1 MVIIQDIADVTVR
14 HMKTFSPTTGKKA
27 MTIFQEAYPANP
39 KAMYFLG
46 MPSFM
51 TSIFNVMMSFSKEKF
66 KQRIQLVA
74 KDDFAKLHEELGIE
88 ILPKEYG
95 GTGWN
100 AIEKHI
106 FEEEIIKASAPR
118 IVPFGV
124 NMLGPVLI
132 EFGTEEQKNYYL
144 PRILSNEDWW
154 AQGYSEPGA
163 GSDLASLKTTAVDK
177 GDHYLVNGQKT
188 WTTLGHHADKI
199 FCLVKTDLNAK
210 PQLGISFLLIDMD
223 TPGVEVKPIITL
235 DGEHEVNEVWFTDV
249 KVPKNNIVGKEN
261 EGWTYAKYLLTFE
274 RTGIAGVPY
283 SKSAL
288 NHLKMISKNSL
299 KNGKPLIE
307 DPIFSSEIAELEID
321 LLAMEIFN
329 LRTVS
334 AASEGKAPGMESSLL
349 KIKGTLVRQKTTEL
363 LRKALGPQAL
373 PYLPEQFDEGWNEMP
388 IGPDYAGPIAK
399 QYFNMRK
406 ISIYGGSNEI
416 QKNIVAKA
424 SFGL

>member
-1 MVIIQDIADVTVR
+1 MAIKMNFEYSEKDENFRKEVKDWLDETLPKSLSEKV
-14 HMKTFSPTTGKKA
+14 KKYQRL
-27 MTIFQEAYPANP
+27 TKEDYEIFMNN
-39 KAMYFLG
+39 L
-46 MPSFM
+46 
-51 TSIFNVMMSFSKEKF
+51 T
-66 KQRIQLVA
+66 A
-74 KDDFAKLHEELGIE
+74 KGWLAWHW
-88 ILPKEYG
+88 PKEYG

-199 FCLVKTDLNAK
+199 FCLVKTDLNVK

-235 DGEHEVNEVWFTDV
+235 DGEHEVNEVWFTNV
-249 KVPKNNIVGKEN
+249 KVPKKNIVGKEN

-288 NHLKMISKNSL
+288 NHLKMISKRSL
-299 KNGKPLIE
+299 KNGKPLIQ

-334 AASEGKAPGMESSLL
+334 AAAEGKAPGMESSLL

-388 IGPDYAGPIAK
+388 VGPSYAGPIAK

>member
-1 MVIIQDIADVTVR
+1 MNFDY
-14 HMKTFSPTTGKKA
+14 S
-27 MTIFQEAYPANP
+27 E
-39 KAMYFLG
+39 
-46 MPSFM
+46 
-51 TSIFNVMMSFSKEKF
+51 KEKVF
-66 KQRIQLVA
+66 RDDVKKWLKETLPSTLSEKVKKYQRLNRE
-74 KDDFAKLHEELGIE
+74 DYE
-88 ILPKEYG
+88 IFMKNLNDRGWLAWHWPTEYG
-95 GTGWN
+95 GTGWS

-106 FEEEIIKASAPR
+106 FEEEIINASAPR

-132 EFGTEEQKNYYL
+132 EFGTEEQKKYYL
-144 PRILSNEDWW
+144 PRILNNEDWW

-163 GSDLASLKTTAVDK
+163 GSDLASLKTRAINH
-177 GDHYLVNGQKT
+177 GDHYIVNGQKT
-188 WTTLGHHADKI
+188 WTTLGQYANKI
-199 FCLVKTDLNAK
+199 FCLVKTDINSK
-210 PQLGISFLLIDMD
+210 PQSGISFLLIDMD
-223 TPGVEVKPIITL
+223 TPGIEVKPIVTL

-249 KVPKNNIVGKEN
+249 KVPKKNLVGKEN
-261 EGWTYAKYLLTFE
+261 EGWTCAKYLLTFE

-288 NHLKMISKNSL
+288 NHLKIISKKSF

-307 DPIFSSEIAELEID
+307 DPVFSSEIAELEID
-321 LLAMEIFN
+321 LLAIEIFN
-329 LRTVS
+329 LRIVS
-334 AASEGKAPGMESSLL
+334 QASEGKAPGMESSLL
-349 KIKGTLVRQKTTEL
+349 KIKGTLVRQRTTEL

-373 PYLPEQFDEGWNEMP
+373 PYLPEQFDEGWNDMP

>member
-1 MVIIQDIADVTVR
+1 MNFDY
-14 HMKTFSPTTGKKA
+14 S
-27 MTIFQEAYPANP
+27 E
-39 KAMYFLG
+39 
-46 MPSFM
+46 
-51 TSIFNVMMSFSKEKF
+51 KEKVF
-66 KQRIQLVA
+66 RDDVKKWLKETLPSTLSEKVKKYQRLNRE
-74 KDDFAKLHEELGIE
+74 DYE
-88 ILPKEYG
+88 IFMKNLNDRGWLAWHWPTEYG
-95 GTGWN
+95 GTGWS
-100 AIEKHI
+100 AIEKYI
-106 FEEEIIKASAPR
+106 FEEEIINASAPR

-132 EFGTEEQKNYYL
+132 EFGTEEQKKYYL
-144 PRILSNEDWW
+144 PRILNNEDWW

-163 GSDLASLKTTAVDK
+163 GSDLASLKTRAINH
-177 GDHYLVNGQKT
+177 GDHYIVNGQKT
-188 WTTLGHHADKI
+188 WTTLGQYANKI
-199 FCLVKTDLNAK
+199 FCLVKTDINSK
-210 PQLGISFLLIDMD
+210 PQSGISFLLIDMD
-223 TPGVEVKPIITL
+223 TPGIEVKPIVTL

-249 KVPKNNIVGKEN
+249 KVPKKNLVGKEN
-261 EGWTYAKYLLTFE
+261 EGWTCAKYLLTFE

-288 NHLKMISKNSL
+288 NHLKIISKKSF

-307 DPIFSSEIAELEID
+307 DPVFSSEIAELEID

-329 LRTVS
+329 LRIVS
-334 AASEGKAPGMESSLL
+334 EASEGKAPGMESSLL
-349 KIKGTLVRQKTTEL
+349 KIKGTLVRQRTTEL

-373 PYLPEQFDEGWNEMP
+373 PYLPEQFDEGWNDMP

-399 QYFNMRK
+399 QYCNMRK

>member
-1 MVIIQDIADVTVR
+1 MVIKMNFEYSEKDENFRKEVKDWLDETLPKSLSEKV
-14 HMKTFSPTTGKKA
+14 KKYQRL
-27 MTIFQEAYPANP
+27 TKEDYEV
-39 KAMYFLG
+39 
-46 MPSFM
+46 FM
-51 TSIFNVMMSFSKEKF
+51 NNLT
-66 KQRIQLVA
+66 A
-74 KDDFAKLHEELGIE
+74 KGWLAWHW
-88 ILPKEYG
+88 PKEYG

-132 EFGTEEQKNYYL
+132 EFGTKEQKDYYL

-177 GDHYLVNGQKT
+177 GDYYLVNGQKT

-249 KVPKNNIVGKEN
+249 KVPKKNIVGKEN

-288 NHLKMISKNSL
+288 NHLKTISKKSL

>member
-1 MVIIQDIADVTVR
+1 MVIKMNFEYSEKDENFRKEVKDWLNETLPRSLSEKV
-14 HMKTFSPTTGKKA
+14 KKYQRL
-27 MTIFQEAYPANP
+27 TKEDYEIFMNN
-39 KAMYFLG
+39 L
-46 MPSFM
+46 
-51 TSIFNVMMSFSKEKF
+51 T
-66 KQRIQLVA
+66 A
-74 KDDFAKLHEELGIE
+74 KGWLAWHW
-88 ILPKEYG
+88 PKEYG

-223 TPGVEVKPIITL
+223 TPGVEVRPIITL
-235 DGEHEVNEVWFTDV
+235 DGEHEVNEVWFTNV
-249 KVPKNNIVGKEN
+249 KVPKKNIVGKEN

-288 NHLKMISKNSL
+288 NHLKMISKRSL

-307 DPIFSSEIAELEID
+307 DPTFSSEIAELEID

-334 AASEGKAPGMESSLL
+334 AAAEGKAPGMESSLL

>member
-1 MVIIQDIADVTVR
+1 MNFEYSEKEENFRREVKDWLNETLPKSLSEKV
-14 HMKTFSPTTGKKA
+14 KKYQRL
-27 MTIFQEAYPANP
+27 TKEDYEIFMNN
-39 KAMYFLG
+39 L
-46 MPSFM
+46 
-51 TSIFNVMMSFSKEKF
+51 T
-66 KQRIQLVA
+66 A
-74 KDDFAKLHEELGIE
+74 KGWLAWHW
-88 ILPKEYG
+88 PKEYG

-132 EFGTEEQKNYYL
+132 EFGSEEQKNYYL
-144 PRILSNEDWW
+144 PRILNNEDWW

-177 GDHYLVNGQKT
+177 GDYYLVNGQKT

-210 PQLGISFLLIDMD
+210 PQLGISFLLIDME

-424 SFGL
+424 SFGFRNKNGFFII

>member
-1 MVIIQDIADVTVR
+1 MVINMNFEYSEKEENFRKEVKDWLNETLPKSLSEKVR
-14 HMKTFSPTTGKKA
+14 KYQRLTK
-27 MTIFQEAYPANP
+27 EDYE
-39 KAMYFLG
+39 L
-46 MPSFM
+46 FM
-51 TSIFNVMMSFSKEKF
+51 NNLT
-66 KQRIQLVA
+66 A
-74 KDDFAKLHEELGIE
+74 KGWLAWHW
-88 ILPKEYG
+88 PKEYG

-132 EFGTEEQKNYYL
+132 EFGSDEQKNYYL
-144 PRILSNEDWW
+144 PRILNNQDWW

-163 GSDLASLKTTAVDK
+163 GSDLASLKTTAVNK

-199 FCLVKTDLNAK
+199 FCLVKTDLNVK

-249 KVPKNNIVGKEN
+249 KVPKKNIVGKEN

-288 NHLKMISKNSL
+288 NHLKMISKKSL

-307 DPIFSSEIAELEID
+307 DPNFSSEIAELEID

>member
-1 MVIIQDIADVTVR
+1 MVIKMNFEYSEKDENFRKEVKDWLDETLPKSLSEKV
-14 HMKTFSPTTGKKA
+14 KKYQRL
-27 MTIFQEAYPANP
+27 TKEDYEIFMNN
-39 KAMYFLG
+39 L
-46 MPSFM
+46 
-51 TSIFNVMMSFSKEKF
+51 T
-66 KQRIQLVA
+66 A
-74 KDDFAKLHEELGIE
+74 KGWLAWHW
-88 ILPKEYG
+88 PKEYG

-235 DGEHEVNEVWFTDV
+235 DGEHEVNEVWFTNV
-249 KVPKNNIVGKEN
+249 KVPKKNIVGKEN

-288 NHLKMISKNSL
+288 NHLKMISKRSL

-334 AASEGKAPGMESSLL
+334 AAAEGKAPGMESSLL

-388 IGPDYAGPIAK
+388 IGPEYAGPIAK

>member
-1 MVIIQDIADVTVR
+1 MVIKMNFEYSEKDENFRKEVKDWLDETLPKSLSEKV
-14 HMKTFSPTTGKKA
+14 KKYQRL
-27 MTIFQEAYPANP
+27 TKEDYEIFMNN
-39 KAMYFLG
+39 L
-46 MPSFM
+46 
-51 TSIFNVMMSFSKEKF
+51 T
-66 KQRIQLVA
+66 A
-74 KDDFAKLHEELGIE
+74 KGWLAWHW
-88 ILPKEYG
+88 PKEYG

-235 DGEHEVNEVWFTDV
+235 DGEHEVNEVWFTNV
-249 KVPKNNIVGKEN
+249 KVPKKNIVGKEN

-288 NHLKMISKNSL
+288 NHLKMISKRSL

-334 AASEGKAPGMESSLL
+334 AAAEGKAPGMESSLL

-388 IGPDYAGPIAK
+388 VGPNYAGPIAK

>member
-1 MVIIQDIADVTVR
+1 MVINMNFEYSEKEENFRKEVKDWLNETLPKSLSEKV
-14 HMKTFSPTTGKKA
+14 KKYQRL
-27 MTIFQEAYPANP
+27 TKKDYEIFMNN
-39 KAMYFLG
+39 L
-46 MPSFM
+46 
-51 TSIFNVMMSFSKEKF
+51 T
-66 KQRIQLVA
+66 A
-74 KDDFAKLHEELGIE
+74 KGWLAWHW
-88 ILPKEYG
+88 PKEYG

-132 EFGTEEQKNYYL
+132 EFGSEEQKNYYL
-144 PRILSNEDWW
+144 PRILNNQDWW

-163 GSDLASLKTTAVDK
+163 GSDLASLKTTAVNK

-249 KVPKNNIVGKEN
+249 KVPKKNIVGKEN

-288 NHLKMISKNSL
+288 NHLKMISKKSL

-307 DPIFSSEIAELEID
+307 DPNFSSEIAELEID

>member
-1 MVIIQDIADVTVR
+1 MNFEYSEKDENFRKEVKDWLDETLPKSLSEKV
-14 HMKTFSPTTGKKA
+14 KKYQRL
-27 MTIFQEAYPANP
+27 TKEDYEIFMNN
-39 KAMYFLG
+39 L
-46 MPSFM
+46 
-51 TSIFNVMMSFSKEKF
+51 T
-66 KQRIQLVA
+66 A
-74 KDDFAKLHEELGIE
+74 KGWLAWHW
-88 ILPKEYG
+88 PKEYG

-235 DGEHEVNEVWFTDV
+235 DGEHEVNEVWFTNV
-249 KVPKNNIVGKEN
+249 KVPKKNIVGKEN

-288 NHLKMISKNSL
+288 NHLKMISKRSL

-334 AASEGKAPGMESSLL
+334 AAAEGKAPGMESSLL

-363 LRKALGPQAL
+363 LRKALGPPAL
-373 PYLPEQFDEGWNEMP
+373 PYLPEHFDEGWNEMP
-388 IGPDYAGPIAK
+388 VGPSYAGPIAK

>member
-1 MVIIQDIADVTVR
+1 MVIKMNFEYSEKDENFRKEVKDWLDETLPKSLSEKV
-14 HMKTFSPTTGKKA
+14 KKYQRL
-27 MTIFQEAYPANP
+27 TKEDYEIFMNN
-39 KAMYFLG
+39 L
-46 MPSFM
+46 
-51 TSIFNVMMSFSKEKF
+51 T
-66 KQRIQLVA
+66 A
-74 KDDFAKLHEELGIE
+74 KGWLAWHW
-88 ILPKEYG
+88 PKEYG

-163 GSDLASLKTTAVDK
+163 GSDLASLKTTAIDK

-235 DGEHEVNEVWFTDV
+235 DGEHEVNEVWFTNV
-249 KVPKNNIVGKEN
+249 KVPKKNIVGKEN

-288 NHLKMISKNSL
+288 NHLKMISKSSL

-334 AASEGKAPGMESSLL
+334 AAAEGKAPGMESSLL

-388 IGPDYAGPIAK
+388 VGPDYAGPIAK

>member
-1 MVIIQDIADVTVR
+1 MVIKMNFEYSEKDENFRKEVKDWLNETLPKSLSEKV
-14 HMKTFSPTTGKKA
+14 KKYQRL
-27 MTIFQEAYPANP
+27 TKEDYEIFMNN
-39 KAMYFLG
+39 L
-46 MPSFM
+46 
-51 TSIFNVMMSFSKEKF
+51 T
-66 KQRIQLVA
+66 A
-74 KDDFAKLHEELGIE
+74 KGWLAWHW
-88 ILPKEYG
+88 PKEYG

-132 EFGTEEQKNYYL
+132 EFGTKEQKDYYL

-177 GDHYLVNGQKT
+177 GDYYLVNGQKT

-249 KVPKNNIVGKEN
+249 KVPKKNIVGKEN

-288 NHLKMISKNSL
+288 NHLKTISKKSL